1 MTMAGSGFAPAARP
15 TLRTI
20 RRGWQWGAVAL
31 ATSLASV
38 VGPATAASAAATP
51 TGAPTGVV
59 VRAADGHL
67 DDAEGVVRAA
77 GGTVERELR
86 IINGFSADVPADA
99 IATIAA
105 SPSVLAVTEDTQIKP
120 MSLDS
125 TLDVQS
131 TVDST
136 LSAASDLTNPLGFD
150 ALADFGSL
158 SSVTRLVGAQALWQR
173 GYTGKGVDVAL
184 IDTGVAPVSGI
195 VDNVVD
201 GPDLSF
207 DYQAGA
213 PAGIDAFGH
222 GTHMAGIIAG
232 RDADATESSEGCT
245 TCLNDSG
252 YSDTTK
258 FVGVAPDARV
268 VNVKVG
274 SFDGATDV
282 SQVIAGID
290 WVVQHRN
297 DNGLNIRVLNLSFG
311 TDSKQG
317 YRADPL
323 SYAAEVAW
331 RHGIVVVAAA
341 GNDGT
346 DVRLTDPAYNPTILA
361 VGASDPDN
369 NRDPREGFVAD
380 FSNGGT
386 ARKVDV
392 VAPGMHI
399 ASLRSPGSFIDELVP
414 TSRLADR
421 FTRGT
426 GTSQAAAVTSGFVA
440 DLIQRYPQATP
451 NQIKALVLGSAQ
463 GLRHDG
469 ERDGNGIISGKQALD
484 DRLPTAWEADQD
496 FAEAFGLGSL
506 EATRG
511 TGHVEI
517 AGEVLSGEQDVF
529 GSEWDGR
536 RWSQAA
542 WDGTSWNG
550 GVWNGRRW
558 SGDNWDG
565 QRWSNANWEGTD
577 WAGRRWSGAR
587 WSAARWS
594 GARWSGARWT
604 GVRWSESDWSGRR
617 WSDGDWSDGDWSG
630 IRWSGIRW
638 SGIRWSGDWS

>member
-1 MTMAGSGFAPAARP
+1 MTMSGSGEGTRD
-15 TLRTI
+15 TRRTV
-20 RRGWQWGAVAL
+20 RRGWQWGAVAV

-38 VGPATAASAAATP
+38 VGPATAISAAATTP
-51 TGAPTGVV
+51 TGAPTRVV
-59 VRAADGHL
+59 VRATAGHL
-67 DDAEGVVRAA
+67 DGAERVVRAA
-77 GGTVERELR
+77 GGTVERELD
-86 IINGFSADVPADA
+86 IINGFSADVPANA

-105 SPSVLAVTEDTQIKP
+105 SPSVLAVTEDASITP

-125 TLDVQS
+125 TLDVQ
-131 TVDST
+131 TAVDNE
-136 LSAASDLTNPLGFD
+136 LSAAPTNPLGFD
-150 ALADFGSL
+150 AGADFGSL
-158 SSVTRLVGAQALWQR
+158 SSVTRLVGAQALWQD

-195 VDNVVD
+195 ADNVVD

-213 PAGIDAFGH
+213 PAGVDAFGH
-222 GTHMAGIIAG
+222 GTHIAGIIAG
-232 RDADATESSEGCT
+232 RDSDATESSAGCD

-258 FVGVAPDARV
+258 FVGVAPDARI

-274 SFDGATDV
+274 SFDGSTDV
-282 SQVIAGID
+282 SQVIAAID

-311 TDSKQG
+311 TDSRQD

-346 DVRLTDPAYNPTILA
+346 DARLTDPAYNPMILA
-361 VGASDPDN
+361 VGASDPND

-386 ARKVDV
+386 RREVDV

-414 TSRLADR
+414 TSRLAER

-440 DLIQRYPQATP
+440 DLIQRFPQATP
-451 NQIKALVLGSAQ
+451 DQIKALVLDSAQ
-463 GLRHDG
+463 RLRHDS
-469 ERDGNGIISGKQALD
+469 EHDGNGIISGTEALND
-484 DRLPTAWEADQD
+484 QLPDASAAEQD
-496 FAEAFGLGSL
+496 LTPARGLGSL
-506 EATRG
+506 EAARG

-517 AGEVLSGEQDVF
+517 AGAVLGGERDVF
-529 GSEWDGR
+529 GTRWDGR
-536 RWSQAA
+536 RWSRAA

-550 GVWNGRRW
+550 GLWNGRRW
-558 SGDNWDG
+558 SGDNWEG
-565 QRWSNANWEGTD
+565 RRWSNANWEGTD

-587 WSAARWS
+587 WS
-594 GARWSGARWT
+594 GARWSG
-604 GVRWSESDWSGRR
+604 VR
-617 WSDGDWSDGDWSG
+617 WSDGDWSG

-638 SGIRWSGDWS
+638 SGIRWSGIRWSGIRWSGVRWSGDWS